1 MPARVLQREWLQLHL
16 SEHAS
21 KWTVAVL
28 YLAAYIILEWASFIH
43 VHKGLPITPW
53 DPGLGVAFALMIRGG
68 PLSGLILFAG
78 MVVAETLVL
87 QNDVDW
93 PIDTGVAAITALSYT
108 LVAALVQRYFRI
120 DADLTHLRDVLILLA
135 AGLAGAVL
143 DTVLLSAFLLAAGQF
158 DVRDV
163 MQVARPLIIGDT
175 IGIAVVTPLLLR
187 FGVQERLKAYRLLSL
202 VPESALYFGLIGVAL
217 WLIG

>member
-1 MPARVLQREWLQLHL
+1 MPARILQRKESLRLDS

-21 KWTVAVL
+21 KWVVAVL

-53 DPGLGVAFALMIRGG
+53 DPGLGVAFAPMIRGG

-93 PIDTGVAAITALSYT
+93 PTDVGEAAITAPSYAS
-108 LVAALVQRYFRI
+108 VAALV
-120 DADLTHLRDVLILLA
+120 A
-135 AGLAGAVL
+135 
-143 DTVLLSAFLLAAGQF
+143 
-158 DVRDV
+158 
-163 MQVARPLIIGDT
+163 
-175 IGIAVVTPLLLR
+175 
-187 FGVQERLKAYRLLSL
+187 
-202 VPESALYFGLIGVAL
+202 
-217 WLIG
+217 

>member
-1 MPARVLQREWLQLHL
+1 MPTRVLQRKWLLLHL
-16 SEHAS
+16 SEHTS
-21 KWTVAVL
+21 KWAVGIL

-87 QNDVDW
+87 RNDVDW
-93 PIDTGVAAITALSYT
+93 PTDLGVAAITATSYAS
-108 LVAALVQRYFRI
+108 VAALVQRYFRI
-120 DADLTHLRDVLILLA
+120 DADLTHLRDVLMLLA
-135 AGLAGAVL
+135 AGLAGAL
-143 DTVLLSAFLLAAGQF
+143 LNTVLLSAFLLAVGQF
-158 DVRDV
+158 DIGDV
-163 MQVARPLIIGDT
+163 LQVGRPLLIGDT

-187 FGVQERLKAYRLLSL
+187 FRTRERFEPRRLLSSA
-202 VPESALYFGLIGVAL
+202 PEIALYLLLIGLAL
-217 WLIG
+217 

>member
-1 MPARVLQREWLQLHL
+1 MTAPVLRRDWLQLQS
-16 SEHAS
+16 SEHATT
-21 KWTVAVL
+21 WAGAAL
-28 YLAAYIILEWASFIH
+28 YLIAYIILEWASFIH

-53 DPGLGVAFALMIRGG
+53 DPGLGLAFAVMIRDG
-68 PLSGLILFAG
+68 PLGGLILFAG

-93 PIDTGVAAITALSYT
+93 LIDIGVAAITALSYT
-108 LVAALVQRYFRI
+108 SVAALVQRYFRI
-120 DADLTHLRDVLILLA
+120 DADLTHLRDVLMLLA

-143 DTVLLSAFLLAAGQF
+143 DTVLLSAFLLAVGQF
-158 DVRDV
+158 DMRDV

-187 FGVQERLKAYRLLSL
+187 FRVQELLNTRRLLSL
-202 VPESALYFGLIGVAL
+202 APEGALYF
-217 WLIG
+217 